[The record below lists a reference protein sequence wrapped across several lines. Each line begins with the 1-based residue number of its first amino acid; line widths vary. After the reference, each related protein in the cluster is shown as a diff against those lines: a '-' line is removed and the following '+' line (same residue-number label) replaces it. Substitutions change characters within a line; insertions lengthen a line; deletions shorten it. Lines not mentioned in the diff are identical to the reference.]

1 MSESHC
7 TVRNYSPADF
17 DSYVQLHVEAERLDK
32 AGHCTSP
39 HVLREGLGRPNY
51 SPEND
56 LFVAE
61 VEGVV
66 KGCMNLT
73 PELGIGRVVLNCLVH
88 PEYRRKGL
96 ATRLYC
102 EAVRRAASLEARV
115 VQGCIPEDNVAARNL
130 LSGLGFRLARHF
142 LELGLKLSEVQLVD
156 AEHIALDC
164 RPLRRGEEDKLAEIQ
179 NRSFAGTWGYHPN
192 TVEEIAYRVSL
203 SDCCSEGIILV
214 YEGDQPVGYCWAT
227 IDLEGATAAGT
238 RKGRIHMLGVVP
250 DYQSKGLGRRAL
262 LAGLSYL
269 GSRGIEVAEVTVD
282 SENKEA
288 CALYESVGFKIR
300 STTAWYEKALD

>member
-7 TVRNYSPADF
+7 TVRNYSPDDF
-17 DSYVQLHVEAERLDK
+17 NSYVQLHVEAERLDK

-39 HVLREGLGRPNY
+39 RVLREGLGRPNY

-96 ATRLYC
+96 ATQLYYS
-102 EAVRRAASLEARV
+102 ALRRASSLGARV

-164 RPLRRGEEDKLAEIQ
+164 RPLRRGEEDKLVEIQ
-179 NRSFAGTWGYHPN
+179 NRSFTGTWGYHPN
-192 TVEEIAYRVSL
+192 TVEEIAYRVGL
-203 SDCCSEGIILV
+203 SDCCPEGIILV
-214 YEGDQPVGYCWAT
+214 YEGGQPVGYCWAT
-227 IDLEGATAAGT
+227 IDVEGNAAAGT

-250 DYQSKGLGRRAL
+250 DY
-262 LAGLSYL
+262 
-269 GSRGIEVAEVTVD
+269 RG
-282 SENKEA
+282 
-288 CALYESVGFKIR
+288 
-300 STTAWYEKALD
+300 